1 MCIRDSYY
9 IQYAHARIVSLEEK
23 VVDKYSDIKRN
34 ITNINNGNYIECD
47 NLIHEISKFP
57 DIVNKSANSL
67 QPHVIIYYL
76 KDLSQLFHSFY
87 NDNHVL
93 SESEENMQSIMECLT
108 AVKQVISNGLNLL
121 GITPMQ
127 KM

>member
-1 MCIRDSYY
+1 MS
-9 IQYAHARIVSLEEK
+9 K
-23 VVDKYSDIKRN
+23 V
-34 ITNINNGNYIECD
+34 
-47 NLIHEISKFP
+47 P
-57 DIVNKSANSL
+57 DIVNKSANTL
-67 QPHVIIYYL
+67 HPPVIIYYL

-93 SESEENMQSIMECLT
+93 SESEENIQSILECLI

>member
-1 MCIRDSYY
+1 MLFRS
-9 IQYAHARIVSLEEK
+9 HARIVSLEEK
-23 VVDKYSDIKRN
+23 ALDKFSEINRN
-34 ITNINNGNYIECD
+34 IKNISSGNYKECD

-57 DIVNKSANSL
+57 DIVNKSANTL

-93 SESEENMQSIMECLT
+93 SESEENMQSILECLI

>member
-1 MCIRDSYY
+1 MCS
-9 IQYAHARIVSLEEK
+9 
-23 VVDKYSDIKRN
+23 SD
-34 ITNINNGNYIECD
+34 
-47 NLIHEISKFP
+47 L
-57 DIVNKSANSL
+57 L

-93 SESEENMQSIMECLT
+93 SESEENMQSILECLI

>member
-1 MCIRDSYY
+1 ML
-9 IQYAHARIVSLEEK
+9 A
-23 VVDKYSDIKRN
+23 
-34 ITNINNGNYIECD
+34 
-47 NLIHEISKFP
+47 NLDFHEISKFP
-57 DIVNKSANSL
+57 DIVNKSSNTL

-93 SESEENMQSIMECLT
+93 SESEENMQSILECLI

>member
-1 MCIRDSYY
+1 MY
-9 IQYAHARIVSLEEK
+9 
-23 VVDKYSDIKRN
+23 KRQ
-34 ITNINNGNYIECD
+34 
-47 NLIHEISKFP
+47 
-57 DIVNKSANSL
+57 VNKSANTL

-93 SESEENMQSIMECLT
+93 SESEENMQSILECLI

>member
-1 MCIRDSYY
+1 MNVI
-9 IQYAHARIVSLEEK
+9 IFGPPGAGKGTQAL
-23 VVDKYSDIKRN
+23 N
-34 ITNINNGNYIECD
+34 
-47 NLIHEISKFP
+47 
-57 DIVNKSANSL
+57 IVNKSANTL

-93 SESEENMQSIMECLT
+93 SESEENMQSILECLI